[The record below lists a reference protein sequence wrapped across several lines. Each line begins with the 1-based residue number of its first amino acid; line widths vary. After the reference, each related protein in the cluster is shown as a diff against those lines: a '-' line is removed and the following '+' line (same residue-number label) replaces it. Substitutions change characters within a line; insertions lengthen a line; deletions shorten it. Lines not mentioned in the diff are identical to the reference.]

1 MQQDARF
8 EGFVFGFKIGPDGKA
23 EPLPHGL
30 HDGTDAFWVW
40 IALDPD
46 APGTKTWLQ
55 TAARLDAPVIH
66 ALLAQD
72 TRPRCLVSEEGALL
86 ILRGVNVDPKSEP
99 TDLVSIRA
107 WIENNRV
114 ITVQHRKLA
123 TIDALRACYDAGSGP
138 NSSAELIVAL
148 ADGMIA
154 RMRTVVH
161 DFEAEID
168 RLEDTSMTGNL
179 HQVRARLNKVRHNIV
194 PLRRYL
200 SPQRDAFA
208 SLMNARLSWLDH
220 WWQSHLREITDEVH
234 RYIEALDAVRESA
247 NIVQDTLNA
256 RIAEQTNR
264 MIALLSFGAAAF
276 LPLNLFVGL
285 LGANVAGIPGAQSP
299 YAFWVVIGL
308 LVAIVALE
316 VAIFRR
322 MRLARLIR

>member
-23 EPLPHGL
+23 EPLPPGL
-30 HDGTDAFWVW
+30 NDGTDRFWVW

-46 APGTKTWLQ
+46 APGTKQWLQ
-55 TAARLDAPVIH
+55 SAAGLDQPVIH
-66 ALLAQD
+66 ALLAHD
-72 TRPRCLVSEEGALL
+72 TRPRCLVSAEGALL

-107 WIENNRV
+107 WIEDNRV

-123 TIDALRACYDAGSGP
+123 SVDALRASYDAGSGP
-138 NSSAELIVAL
+138 SSSAELIVAL

-168 RLEDTSMTGNL
+168 LLEDLSMTGNL
-179 HQVRARLNKVRHNIV
+179 RQVRARLNKVRHNIV

-200 SPQRDAFA
+200 SPQRDAFT
-208 SLMNARLSWLDH
+208 SLMNARLGWLDH

-285 LGANVAGIPGAQSP
+285 LGANVAGIPGAQDP
-299 YAFWVVIGL
+299 YAFWGVIGL
-308 LVAIVALE
+308 LACIVAAE
-316 VAIFRR
+316 VVIFRR
-322 MRLARLIR
+322 IGLWRLIR